1 MTTAKESCELALT
14 FIQVVCPSICRHL
27 SLCPLITIYE
37 VRDLGSYGKEL
48 TSNLLTVD
56 AGGGSFVVGLYTF
69 HLCLV
74 VACNF
79 GHHIVR

>member
-1 MTTAKESCELALT
+1 
-14 FIQVVCPSICRHL
+14 
-27 SLCPLITIYE
+27 
-37 VRDLGSYGKEL
+37 
-48 TSNLLTVD
+48 VD
-56 AGGGSFVVGLYTF
+56 AGGWSFVVGLYTF